1 MKNMIRLMAFSVASI
16 FLCNAQAEIVLSSEA
31 QMKALP
37 KLFRKEFPPF
47 RPPNEECRFTGK
59 RVSYLSGKGD
69 LWFIVNTCGGSGGAP
84 MSIALVSGGHVS
96 VLFET
101 TAKSSITILDE
112 NHGGFPDLQVMG
124 AMAAYGAE
132 IETFRHVEKSYT
144 TAEFYRDMLLSQQTG
159 WEALPDVS
167 RNFFLKQT
175 KKNTCIQQAFK
186 DNEAVN
192 GYPLAE
198 KNADGDI
205 HLVSSEC
212 LDNGKIPV
220 WVIAAQPT
228 PHIILHASTT
238 SSQSGSPVLRT
249 GPGKAHGLSD
259 LCILNDVDKPSTRC
273 WRYDG
278 ATYRPLPQ

>member
-1 MKNMIRLMAFSVASI
+1 MKNIIRLLALYLVLI
-16 FLCNAQAEIVLSSEA
+16 FLGSAKAEIVLNSEE

-84 MSIALVSGGHVS
+84 MSIALVSNGHVS
-96 VLFET
+96 VIFET

-112 NHGGFPDLQVMG
+112 NHGGFPDLQVVG
-124 AMAAYGAE
+124 AMAAYGVE
-132 IETFRHVEKSYT
+132 IETFRHVGKSYT

-167 RNFFLKQT
+167 RDFLLKQA

-186 DNEAVN
+186 DSEEVK
-192 GYPLAE
+192 GYPLA
-198 KNADGDI
+198 DGGI

-212 LDNGKIPV
+212 LDNGKIPL
-220 WVIAAQPT
+220 WVIAAQPSA
-228 PHIILHASTT
+228 HLILHATT
-238 SSQSGSPVLRT
+238 TNSQSSSAVLRS

-259 LCILNDVDKPSTRC
+259 LCILNDDDKPTARC

-278 ATYRPLPQ
+278 ATYRPKAP